1 MSKLKKNGYLA
12 NNVFS
17 AQLAK
22 MAKNYTGA

>member
-1 MSKLKKNGYLA
+1 MNKLKKNGYLA
-12 NNVFS
+12 SNVCS